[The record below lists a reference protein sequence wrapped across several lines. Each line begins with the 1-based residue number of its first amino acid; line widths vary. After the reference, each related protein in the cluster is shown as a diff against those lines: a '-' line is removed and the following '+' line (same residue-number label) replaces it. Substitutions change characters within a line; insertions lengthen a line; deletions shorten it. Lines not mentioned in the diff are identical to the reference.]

1 MARCGTE
8 WNRMGRVVGRKSTQ
22 NVSGRLKTALSPP
35 KPKAVAIVNSRHK
48 QQSQCR
54 VVTSYGGPAMNT
66 RSKSTHIPDPPDA
79 HRVQQIDGL
88 SSFIIKGSLTDSSH
102 QDAHCRMY
110 SHFNQLLKQL

>member
-22 NVSGRLKTALSPP
+22 NVCVRLKTALSPP
-35 KPKAVAIVNSRHK
+35 KPKSVAIVNSKHK

-54 VVTSYGGPAMNT
+54 VVTSYGGTAMNT

-79 HRVQQIDGL
+79 HRAQQIDGL